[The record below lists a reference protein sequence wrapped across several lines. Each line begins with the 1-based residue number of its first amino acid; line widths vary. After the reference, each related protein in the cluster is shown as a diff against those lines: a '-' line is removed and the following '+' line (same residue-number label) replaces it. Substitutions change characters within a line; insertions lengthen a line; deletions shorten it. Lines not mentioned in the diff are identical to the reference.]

1 MGFSRILRRVS
12 SYLSIVCKKM
22 ASMRFCSL
30 LVFLVVVALGSATS
44 GGAEKHLAELERS
57 RAFLTA
63 YCVSCHSNEK
73 SKGDFNFETF
83 NGKDWAN
90 HELLNELLTVLREK
104 EMPPKKAK
112 KQPSAEE
119 LEAFEKLLAKQYFS
133 IKKKLP
139 GVLTRLNRV
148 EYENTI
154 NDAFF
159 TDLEVKN
166 HLPVDNTRD
175 GFDNEGDK
183 LVMSPYAMDSYFR
196 VASEIAGKVVGGI
209 PEPSTTNHS
218 YDNGLGRRLGSDG
231 VASYEFSNDGMTT
244 EGYRYNDASRGFGL
258 KYGDTVPGYYDVK
271 VNGHFTF
278 IDPTVTGAFLRERD
292 LYFKVDLGKEN
303 ERLRIT
309 TNIDPKLSKKALSS
323 QDFLLSDKVRIYLE
337 PGQNAV
343 LYSYNYLYP
352 LPRDLSKLKP
362 IPPLPADKAFSKMPK
377 ALLHFISA
385 DVTGPYYESWP
396 PKNEFYNTYYE
407 DFKGQDPHKQYQ
419 QFIRKLAI
427 KLFRRP
433 VIDSELKRFFDVAK
447 KRYETNGNVLD
458 AVQSAL
464 TIMLCSPNFLY
475 KEEGD
480 SLDLNEYAIA
490 SRLSY
495 FLWNTLPDDRLIKL
509 ATEGKL
515 KDPSVRSAEALRM
528 LKDPRSQR
536 FVTDFTEQW
545 LELHKIDVV
554 NPQAE
559 ILKYTFKGFAGIRP
573 FMRQESIEFFKVIL
587 NENLSLLNFIESDFV
602 VINQPLNQ
610 IYKVTIPEEAE
621 LSDIVNQKDSKLIT
635 NDEKKRRGEVFRKVI
650 LDKESR
656 RGGLMTQAGILMMNT
671 NGEFTNPFYRGAW
684 LAKNIYGLELKLPAN
699 LEVGALKPPTETFT
713 IKDTINEHRNNPQC
727 ASCHSKM
734 DPFGL
739 AMENFDVLG
748 RYRENY
754 QKFVVTKTTIEV
766 TAEGKTKKTEKI
778 SRKFEPTTKV
788 DASTSHRD
796 GRPIAGI
803 EGLKNLML
811 EDQDK
816 IARNLLIKLSEYAM
830 GRTIN
835 YSDAEVIH
843 RLLKASKNNNYQL
856 RDLIVSIV
864 ADESFTKR

>member
-1 MGFSRILRRVS
+1 M
-12 SYLSIVCKKM
+12 
-22 ASMRFCSL
+22 
-30 LVFLVVVALGSATS
+30 
-44 GGAEKHLAELERS
+44 
-57 RAFLTA
+57 
-63 YCVSCHSNEK
+63 
-73 SKGDFNFETF
+73 F

-90 HELLNELLTVLREK
+90 HELLNELLTVLKEK

-112 KQPSAEE
+112 NQPSAKE
-119 LEAFEKLLAKQYFS
+119 LAAFEKLLAKQYFS
-133 IKKKLP
+133 VKAKLP
-139 GVLTRLNRV
+139 GILTRLNRA

-159 TDLEVKN
+159 TKLEVKN

-196 VASEIAGKVVGGI
+196 VGSGIAEKVVGGM
-209 PEPSTTNHS
+209 PKASTTHHS

-231 VASYEFSNDGMTT
+231 VASYEQTNDGMTT
-244 EGYRYNDASRGFGL
+244 EGYRYNDASRGLGL
-258 KYGDTVPGYYDVK
+258 KYGDTVPGHYDVK

-278 IDPTVTGAFLRERD
+278 IDPTVGGAFLKERD

-309 TNIDPKLSKKALSS
+309 TNIDPKLSKKALST

-343 LYSYNYLYP
+343 LYSYNYFYP
-352 LPRDLSKLKP
+352 LPKDLSKLKP
-362 IPPLPADKAFSKMPK
+362 IPPLPVDKAFSRLPK

-385 DVTGPYYESWP
+385 EVTGPYYDSWP

-407 DFKGQDPHKQYQ
+407 DLKDHDPHKQYQ
-419 QFIRKLAI
+419 QFIRKLAV

-433 VIDSELKRFFDVAK
+433 VSDSELTRFFDVAK
-447 KRYETNGNVLD
+447 KRYETDENVLD

-464 TIMLCSPNFLY
+464 TMMLCSPKFLY
-475 KEEGD
+475 KYEGD
-480 SLDLNEYAIA
+480 SLNLDDYAIA

-495 FLWNTLPDDRLIKL
+495 FLWNSLPDDRLIKL
-509 ATEGKL
+509 ASEGKL
-515 KDPSVRSAEALRM
+515 KDTSVRSAEALRM
-528 LKDPRSQR
+528 LQDPKARR
-536 FVTDFTEQW
+536 FVADFTEQW

-559 ILKYTFKGFAGIRP
+559 ILAHTFRDGHGEKLARLKP
-573 FMRQESIEFFKVIL
+573 FMMQESIEFFKVIL
-587 NENLSLLNFIESDFV
+587 NENLSLLNFIDSDFV
-602 VINQPLNQ
+602 VINRPLND
-610 IYKVTIPEEAE
+610 IYKLELPEEEE
-621 LSDIVNQKDSKLIT
+621 LPNIADQKDSKLIL
-635 NDEKKRRGEVFRKVI
+635 NDKKLRRQRAFRKVM

-656 RGGLMTQAGILMMNT
+656 RGGLLTQAGILMMNT

-684 LAKNIYGLELKLPAN
+684 VAQSIYGLELELPAN
-699 LEVGALKPPTETFT
+699 LEVEALNAPTETFT
-713 IKDTINEHRNNPQC
+713 IKDTINEHRNNPIC

-739 AMENFDVLG
+739 ALENFDVFG
-748 RYRENY
+748 RWRDKYS
-754 QKFVVTKTTIEV
+754 KFVVTKTTIEV
-766 TAEGKTKKTEKI
+766 TAEGKTKKTEKTA
-778 SRKFEPTTKV
+778 RKFEPTTKV
-788 DASTSHRD
+788 DASTVHRD

-803 EGLKNLML
+803 EGLKKLML

-816 IARNLLIKLSEYAM
+816 IARNVLTKLSEYAM
-830 GRTIN
+830 GREMH
-835 YSDAEVIH
+835 YADSEMIH
-843 RLLKASKNNNYQL
+843 RLLAASRKNDYKL
-856 RDLIVSIV
+856 RDLMVSII

>member
-1 MGFSRILRRVS
+1 MRSR
-12 SYLSIVCKKM
+12 
-22 ASMRFCSL
+22 SL
-30 LVFLVVVALGSATS
+30 LAFPVVVALGSAPS
-44 GGAEKHLAELERS
+44 VGAEKHLAELDQS
-57 RAFLTA
+57 KAFLTA
-63 YCVSCHSNEK
+63 HCISCHGNEK
-73 SKGDFNFETF
+73 SKGDHNFEMF

-90 HELLNELLTVLREK
+90 HELLNELLTVLKEK

-112 KQPSAEE
+112 NQPSAKE
-119 LEAFEKLLAKQYFS
+119 LAAFEKLLAKQYFS
-133 IKKKLP
+133 IQSKLP
-139 GVLTRLNRV
+139 GVLTRLNRA

-159 TDLEVKN
+159 TTLEVKN

-196 VASEIAGKVVGGI
+196 VASEIAEKVVGGM
-209 PEPSTTNHS
+209 PGTSTTHHS

-231 VASYEFSNDGMTT
+231 VASYENSNDGMTT
-244 EGYRYNDASRGFGL
+244 EGYRYNDASRGLGF
-258 KYGDTVPGYYDVK
+258 KYGDTVPGHYDVK

-278 IDPTVTGAFLRERD
+278 IDPTVGGAFLKERD

-309 TNIDPKLSKKALSS
+309 TNIDPKLSKKALST

-343 LYSYNYLYP
+343 LYSYNYFYP
-352 LPRDLSKLKP
+352 LPKDLSKLKP
-362 IPPLPADKAFSKMPK
+362 IPPLPVDKAFSRLPK

-385 DVTGPYYESWP
+385 DVTGPYYDSWP

-407 DFKGQDPHKQYQ
+407 DLKDHDPHKQYQ
-419 QFIRKLAI
+419 QFIRKLAV

-433 VIDSELKRFFDVAK
+433 VSDSELTQFFDVAK
-447 KRYETNGNVLD
+447 KRYETDENVLD

-464 TIMLCSPNFLY
+464 TMMLCSPKFLY
-475 KEEGD
+475 KVEGD
-480 SLDLNEYAIA
+480 SLNLDDYAIA

-509 ATEGKL
+509 ASEGKL
-515 KDPSVRSAEALRM
+515 KDASVRSAEALRM
-528 LKDPRSQR
+528 LKDPKSQR

-559 ILKYTFKGFAGIRP
+559 ILKYTFRDGHGEKLARLKP
-573 FMRQESIEFFKVIL
+573 FMMQESIEFFKVIL
-587 NENLSLLNFIESDFV
+587 NENLSLLNFIDSDFV
-602 VINQPLNQ
+602 VINRPLND
-610 IYKVTIPEEAE
+610 IYKLELPEEEGLPKGYLPAGIE
-621 LSDIVNQKDSKLIT
+621 RDRRSRRQEVFQKVML
-635 NDEKKRRGEVFRKVI
+635 DEKSV
-650 LDKESR
+650 
-656 RGGLMTQAGILMMNT
+656 RGGLLTQAGILMMNT

-684 LAKNIYGLELKLPAN
+684 VAQSIYGLELELPAN
-699 LEVGALKPPTETFT
+699 LEVEALNAPTETFT
-713 IKDTINEHRNNPQC
+713 IKDTINEHRNNPIC

-739 AMENFDVLG
+739 ALENFDVLG

-754 QKFVVTKTTIEV
+754 QKYVMTKIPEEKKDGKVVKKERITHKFVD
-766 TAEGKTKKTEKI
+766 
-778 SRKFEPTTKV
+778 TTKV
-788 DASTSHRD
+788 ESDAVHRD
-796 GRPIAGI
+796 GRAINGI
-803 EGLKNLML
+803 EGLKKLML
-811 EDQDK
+811 EDKDE
-816 IARNLLIKLSEYAM
+816 IAKNVLTKLSEYAM
-830 GRTIN
+830 GRQMN
-835 YSDAEVIH
+835 YADSEMLH
-843 RLLKASKNNNYQL
+843 RLLEASKKNDYKL
-856 RDLIVSIV
+856 RDLMVSII

>member
-1 MGFSRILRRVS
+1 
-12 SYLSIVCKKM
+12 M
-22 ASMRFCSL
+22 APMRFCSL

-112 KQPSAEE
+112 KAGGGRVGSG
-119 LEAFEKLLAKQYFS
+119 EKLLAKQYFS

-139 GVLTRLNRV
+139 GVLTRLNRA

-154 NDAFF
+154 NDVFF

-196 VASEIAGKVVGGI
+196 VASGIAEKVVGGI

-343 LYSYNYLYP
+343 LYSYNYFYP

-433 VIDSELKRFFDVAK
+433 LIDSELKRFFDVAK
-447 KRYETNGNVLD
+447 KRYETNRNVLD

-528 LKDPRSQR
+528 LQDPKSQR

-610 IYKVTIPEEAE
+610 IYKVTIPEEAK
-621 LSDIVNQKDSKLIT
+621 LSDIVRQKDL
-635 NDEKKRRGEVFRKVI
+635 
-650 LDKESR
+650 
-656 RGGLMTQAGILMMNT
+656 
-671 NGEFTNPFYRGAW
+671 
-684 LAKNIYGLELKLPAN
+684 
-699 LEVGALKPPTETFT
+699 
-713 IKDTINEHRNNPQC
+713 
-727 ASCHSKM
+727 
-734 DPFGL
+734 
-739 AMENFDVLG
+739 
-748 RYRENY
+748 
-754 QKFVVTKTTIEV
+754 
-766 TAEGKTKKTEKI
+766 TKKSVIESCGVKGASEK
-778 SRKFEPTTKV
+778 SC
-788 DASTSHRD
+788 
-796 GRPIAGI
+796 
-803 EGLKNLML
+803 
-811 EDQDK
+811 
-816 IARNLLIKLSEYAM
+816 LIKNR
-830 GRTIN
+830 G
-835 YSDAEVIH
+835 V
-843 RLLKASKNNNYQL
+843 
-856 RDLIVSIV
+856 V
-864 ADESFTKR
+864 AC

>member
-1 MGFSRILRRVS
+1 
-12 SYLSIVCKKM
+12 
-22 ASMRFCSL
+22 
-30 LVFLVVVALGSATS
+30 
-44 GGAEKHLAELERS
+44 
-57 RAFLTA
+57 
-63 YCVSCHSNEK
+63 
-73 SKGDFNFETF
+73 
-83 NGKDWAN
+83 
-90 HELLNELLTVLREK
+90 
-104 EMPPKKAK
+104 
-112 KQPSAEE
+112 
-119 LEAFEKLLAKQYFS
+119 
-133 IKKKLP
+133 
-139 GVLTRLNRV
+139 
-148 EYENTI
+148 
-154 NDAFF
+154 
-159 TDLEVKN
+159 
-166 HLPVDNTRD
+166 
-175 GFDNEGDK
+175 
-183 LVMSPYAMDSYFR
+183 
-196 VASEIAGKVVGGI
+196 
-209 PEPSTTNHS
+209 
-218 YDNGLGRRLGSDG
+218 
-231 VASYEFSNDGMTT
+231 
-244 EGYRYNDASRGFGL
+244 
-258 KYGDTVPGYYDVK
+258 
-271 VNGHFTF
+271 
-278 IDPTVTGAFLRERD
+278 
-292 LYFKVDLGKEN
+292 
-303 ERLRIT
+303 
-309 TNIDPKLSKKALSS
+309 
-323 QDFLLSDKVRIYLE
+323 
-337 PGQNAV
+337 
-343 LYSYNYLYP
+343 
-352 LPRDLSKLKP
+352 
-362 IPPLPADKAFSKMPK
+362 MPK

-407 DFKGQDPHKQYQ
+407 DLKDQDPHKQYQ
-419 QFIRKLAI
+419 QFIRKLAV

-433 VIDSELKRFFDVAK
+433 VIDSELTRFFDVAK
-447 KRYETNGNVLD
+447 KRYERNENVLD

-464 TIMLCSPNFLY
+464 TIMLCSPKFLY

-480 SLDLNEYAIA
+480 SLDLDEYAIA

-509 ATEGKL
+509 AFEGKL

-587 NENLSLLNFIESDFV
+587 DENLSLLNFIESDFV

-621 LSDIVNQKDSKLIT
+621 LPGIVDQKDSKLIA

-671 NGEFTNPFYRGAW
+671 NGAFTNPFYRGAW
-684 LAKNIYGLELKLPAN
+684 VAQSMYGHELTVPAN
-699 LEVGALKPPTETFT
+699 LEVGTLNAPTETFT
-713 IKDTINEHRNNPQC
+713 IKETINEHRKNPAC

-748 RYRENY
+748 RYRESY

-766 TAEGKTKKTEKI
+766 TAEGKTKKTEKT
-778 SRKFEPTTKV
+778 SRKFEATTKV
-788 DASTSHRD
+788 DASTAHRD

-803 EGLKNLML
+803 KGLKNLML

-816 IARNLLIKLSEYAM
+816 IARNLLTKLSEYAM
-830 GRTIN
+830 GREMH
-835 YSDAEVIH
+835 YADSEMIH
-843 RLLKASKNNNYQL
+843 RLLEASKNNDYQL
-856 RDLIVSIV
+856 RDLMISIV

>member
-1 MGFSRILRRVS
+1 
-12 SYLSIVCKKM
+12 
-22 ASMRFCSL
+22 MRSHTPL
-30 LVFLVVVALGSATS
+30 AFLVVVALGSATS
-44 GGAEKHLAELERS
+44 VGTEKHLPELDQS
-57 RAFLTA
+57 KAFLTA
-63 YCVSCHSNEK
+63 HCISCHGNEK
-73 SKGDFNFETF
+73 SKGDHNFEMF

-90 HELLNELLTVLREK
+90 HELLNELLTVLKEK

-112 KQPSAEE
+112 NQPSAKE
-119 LEAFEKLLAKQYFS
+119 LAAFEKLLAKQYFS
-133 IKKKLP
+133 VKAKLP
-139 GVLTRLNRV
+139 GVLTRLNRA

-159 TDLEVKN
+159 TKLEVKN

-183 LVMSPYAMDSYFR
+183 LVMSPFAMDSYFR
-196 VASEIAGKVVGGI
+196 VGSGIAEKVVGGM
-209 PEPSTTNHS
+209 PGTSTTNHS

-231 VASYEFSNDGMTT
+231 VVPYERTNDGMTT
-244 EGYRYNDASRGFGL
+244 EGYRYNDASAGLGF
-258 KYGDTVPGYYDVK
+258 KYGDTVPGHYDVK

-278 IDPTVTGAFLRERD
+278 IDPTVGGAFLKERD

-309 TNIDPKLSKKALSS
+309 TNIDPKLSKKALST

-343 LYSYNYLYP
+343 LYSYNYFYP
-352 LPRDLSKLKP
+352 LPKDLSKLKP
-362 IPPLPADKAFSKMPK
+362 IPPLPVDKAFSRLPK
-377 ALLHFISA
+377 ALLHVISV
-385 DVTGPYYESWP
+385 DVTGPYYDSWP

-407 DFKGQDPHKQYQ
+407 DLKDHDPHKQYQ

-433 VIDSELKRFFDVAK
+433 VSDGELSRFFDVAK
-447 KRYETNGNVLD
+447 KRYETDQNVLD

-464 TIMLCSPNFLY
+464 TMMLCSPKFLY
-475 KEEGD
+475 KVEGD
-480 SLDLNEYAIA
+480 SLNLDDYAIA

-509 ATEGKL
+509 ASEGKL
-515 KDPSVRSAEALRM
+515 KDASVRSAEALRM
-528 LKDPRSQR
+528 LEDPKSQR

-559 ILKYTFKGFAGIRP
+559 MLKYSFKGFTGIRP
-573 FMRQESIEFFKVIL
+573 FMGQESIEFFKVIL
-587 NENLSLLNFIESDFV
+587 NENLSLLNFIDSDFV

-610 IYKVTIPEEAE
+610 IYKLKLPEEE
-621 LSDIVNQKDSKLIT
+621 GLPKGYLPIGIERDRRSRRQEVFQKVML
-635 NDEKKRRGEVFRKVI
+635 DEKSV
-650 LDKESR
+650 
-656 RGGLMTQAGILMMNT
+656 RGGLLTQAGILMMNT

-684 LAKNIYGLELKLPAN
+684 VAKSIYGLELELPAN
-699 LEVGALKPPTETFT
+699 QEVEVLKAPTQTFT
-713 IKDTINEHRNNPQC
+713 IKDSMNEHRNNPSC
-727 ASCHSKM
+727 ASCHVKM

-739 AMENFDVLG
+739 AL
-748 RYRENY
+748 ENY
-754 QKFVVTKTTIEV
+754 DVFARWRDRYSKFVLTKTTIEV
-766 TAEGKTKKTEKI
+766 TTEGKTKKTERIEGKY
-778 SRKFEPTTKV
+778 ELTTEV
-788 DASTSHRD
+788 EASTVHRD

-803 EGLKNLML
+803 EGLKKLML

-816 IARNLLIKLSEYAM
+816 IARNILTKLSEYAM
-830 GRTIN
+830 GRKMN
-835 YSDAEVIH
+835 YADSEMIH
-843 RLLKASKNNNYQL
+843 RLLEASKKNDYKL
-856 RDLIVSIV
+856 RDLIISII